1 MVASGASG
9 TLEFI
14 TGSFVAS
21 TNSRMTINNTDVTVQ
36 NANLKANA
44 NTSSN
49 YAATITNLGT
59 GNAALTCVNNAS
71 LSASIGVTTSSNANL
86 PSIGFF
92 YSNSDFTITDGVTP
106 FLKVNTQGNN
116 KGAVTINPI
125 SRAGMAASTE
135 FKLFVSNSNAA
146 TFTLATGALATER
159 LNWFRAA
166 TIDFAGASTITN
178 AANVSITGG
187 LIKGTNASITN
198 THALFIEDGT
208 VGAATNSF
216 GITCNA
222 QVGAASNYS
231 AQFSGGLG
239 ILLNNIDLVLG
250 TTTGTKIGTAT
261 SQKLAFYNS
270 TPIIQPVNTVAINDV
285 LVNLGLRAS
294 GGSSNFTT
302 DIKLNNV
309 GTGLFIKEGTNAT
322 MGTATLT
329 AGTVTVSTT
338 KVTANSRIYLT
349 VNGGTLTNVGAVYI
363 SARSAG
369 TSFAISS
376 MNILDASD
384 VAWVIVEPN

>member
-1 MVASGASG
+1 M
-9 TLEFI
+9 LF
-14 TGSFVAS
+14 
-21 TNSRMTINNTDVTVQ
+21 R
-36 NANLKANA
+36 
-44 NTSSN
+44 
-49 YAATITNLGT
+49 
-59 GNAALTCVNNAS
+59 
-71 LSASIGVTTSSNANL
+71 
-86 PSIGFF
+86 
-92 YSNSDFTITDGVTP
+92 SD
-106 FLKVNTQGNN
+106 
-116 KGAVTINPI
+116 AVTLSDVN
-125 SRAGMAASTE
+125 
-135 FKLFVSNSNAA
+135 
-146 TFTLATGALATER
+146 
-159 LNWFRAA
+159 
-166 TIDFAGASTITN
+166 
-178 AANVSITGG
+178 
-187 LIKGTNASITN
+187 
-198 THALFIEDGT
+198 
-208 VGAATNSF
+208 
-216 GITCNA
+216 
-222 QVGAASNYS
+222 
-231 AQFSGGLG
+231 
-239 ILLNNIDLVLG
+239 LLLG

-369 TSFAISS
+369 TSFTISS